1 MVLVTRRSRSRSS
14 RRRSPRSRTSS
25 NQNSDNMHGGKSH
38 FSLTSSY
45 SMSRNK
51 DAGALPGSSSG
62 LEDRIPFSKLERRN
76 ASGTRRDNADRSSSN
91 RSRSARR
98 RGRDTYE
105 YSSKTRPPPP
115 HMSVDTSKGPNI
127 DNKKPFI
134 VVSPSS
140 NSSRMKDRRQKS
152 KSSSDISTSRDDIY
166 QSRDDS
172 SDAIRSFADNE
183 EVSYQRFGGP
193 EVLRLYFTSPVTTMR
208 SGVVVEVEAS
218 TVSITDC
225 WMRRNVSQ
233 PQHVISFL
241 RQEGGLQPPLSPGV
255 DCVGKIVKLGDL
267 ASRFDGLK
275 VGDRVCAVHPCLG
288 GNARFVT
295 LPAQHLIRVP
305 LRVDAAQAACVL
317 RSYVAAHQL
326 LHRVGRRLMKDDRV
340 LITGAN
346 GQLGRALVE
355 LASLAGVARVYA
367 SARRKHK
374 KFVQDVLK
382 ATWVPPNPSSWTS
395 SSSSSLSGRIDVI
408 IDVVAYNGKNSIE
421 SFMEVLHPTRSCKVI
436 HAGNARELMRKIRDK
451 QDRGEEEDNDDY
463 SQEAFDSEDDDESDN
478 SQASTSRKFQN
489 PLSRSLC
496 HVVSRTPSFDENTGA
511 ESNDIA
517 RNSSYSLQG
526 LFGGCG
532 IKNLMHV
539 RKNVE
544 EDYYCVFSRARE
556 NPEEFRRDVTL
567 VMSYLDAGEINPIVL
582 HRVPLLGV
590 RRAHRE
596 LEWGGIQGT
605 IVCMPWKVSKR
616 EGASVKHAVYPLY

>member
-1 MVLVTRRSRSRSS
+1 MVLVTRRSRSRSIQK
-14 RRRSPRSRTSS
+14 RSSRSRSS
-25 NQNSDNMHGGKSH
+25 SHQNSDNMYGGKSH

-62 LEDRIPFSKLERRN
+62 LEDRIPYSKTERRIP
-76 ASGTRRDNADRSSSN
+76 SGTRRDNAESSSSS

-105 YSSKTRPPPP
+105 SSSRMKLPP
-115 HMSVDTSKGPNI
+115 HLFIEPNKGSNVDH
-127 DNKKPFI
+127 KKPFI

-140 NSSRMKDRRQKS
+140 HSIRMKERRQKS
-152 KSSSDISTSRDDIY
+152 KSSTDISRSRDSIN

-172 SDAIRSFADNE
+172 SDVSRNFADNE
-183 EVSYQRFGGP
+183 EISYQRFGGP
-193 EVLRLYFTSPVTTMR
+193 EVLRLYFTTPVTTMR

-225 WMRRNVSQ
+225 WIRRNVSQ

-241 RQEGGLQPPLSPGV
+241 RREGGLQPPLSPGV

-267 ASRFDGLK
+267 ASRVDGLK

-305 LRVDAAQAACVL
+305 LRVDAGQAACVL

-374 KFVQDVLK
+374 EFVQNVLK
-382 ATWVPPNPSSWTS
+382 ATWIPPNPNSWT

-408 IDVVAYNGKNSIE
+408 IDTVAYNGQNSIA

-436 HAGNARELMRKIRDK
+436 HAGNSRELMRKIRDK
-451 QDRGEEEDNDDY
+451 QDRGEEEENDVY
-463 SQEAFDSEDDDESDN
+463 SQEAFDSDADESDDSQVSN
-478 SQASTSRKFQN
+478 SRNFHN
-489 PLSRSLC
+489 PLSRSFC
-496 HVVSRTPSFDENTGA
+496 HAVTQNPSFEGNTPI
-511 ESNDIA
+511 ESNDNA

-526 LFGGCG
+526 LFGRCG
-532 IKNLMHV
+532 INDLIHG

-544 EDYYCVFSRARE
+544 ENYYCVFSRARE

-596 LEWGGIQGT
+596 LEWGGLQGT

-616 EGASVKHAVYPLY
+616 EGASVSHAVHPIY